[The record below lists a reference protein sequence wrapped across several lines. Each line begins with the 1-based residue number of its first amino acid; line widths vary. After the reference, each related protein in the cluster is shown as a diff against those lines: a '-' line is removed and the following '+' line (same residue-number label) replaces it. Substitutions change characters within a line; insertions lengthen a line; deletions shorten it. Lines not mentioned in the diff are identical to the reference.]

1 MNIVHSIGRKPRLVV
16 DSSICGTNS
25 SCFVPETYTLPSIQ
39 TVMDSFPLRSSNSTL
54 AAFSLDIKAA
64 HKTIRVRQ
72 SEQGLLGVRIA
83 DNFMFYSVCPFGATF
98 SAYWFA
104 RLGGFLVRA
113 FHLLLYISHMLAIY
127 VDDLLGVQD
136 AAVVELTFSILIA
149 FCCVFGI
156 PLSWPKLQLGFQIRW
171 IGWDL
176 HFRMGCVS
184 IPTDKLAKLG
194 ECIHMALKGKYC
206 DRLDLRKICG
216 LLQWLFK
223 LFPAARPWLRFLYLD
238 LNRPP
243 GTLFSLQQGQWR
255 TLLDC
260 LSDDLH
266 FHKVPFGAAISVGSK
281 LLSTVR
287 HREVK
292 TKAELCRVP
301 LGHRRIWL
309 RVADPASKGRKLSI
323 LSRDLLAFWLHWSKL
338 PPLYRAL
345 QAPPTLDVEAAA
357 DAMASGSE
365 FGIGG
370 YIRSASG
377 TIWFSEFFNI
387 ADFAFA
393 SIPLQSQASNDIS
406 SYECLAQIALVVLL
420 RTRFPGARCRV
431 RLASL
436 CDNTG
441 AESAANTFYSATI
454 PLAAFAQRLALLS
467 SFCGILLDVSHIA
480 GPKNEDAD
488 FLSRW
493 RPDTALP
500 SCWNS
505 EFRLRLSLR
514 DLWFAHPKVS
524 VHPDKDASFP
534 FQVPQSSIL
543 GAAL

>member
-1 MNIVHSIGRKPRLVV
+1 M
-16 DSSICGTNS
+16 
-25 SCFVPETYTLPSIQ
+25 
-39 TVMDSFPLRSSNSTL
+39 
-54 AAFSLDIKAA
+54 
-64 HKTIRVRQ
+64 RQ
-72 SEQGLLGVRIA
+72 NEQGLLGVRVG
-83 DNFMFYSVCPFGATF
+83 DNFLFYSVCPFGATF

-113 FHLLLYISHMLAIY
+113 FHWLLYISHMLALY

-136 AAVVELTFSILIA
+136 AAVVELTFSILLA

-156 PLSWPKLQLGFQIRW
+156 PLSWPKLQLGFHVRW

-184 IPTDKLAKLG
+184 IPTDKLEKLG
-194 ECIHMALKGKYC
+194 ECICVALKGRYC

-243 GTLFSLQQGQWR
+243 GTLFSLQQGQWH
-255 TLLDC
+255 TFLDC
-260 LSDDLH
+260 PSDDLR

-281 LLSTVR
+281 LLSVR
-287 HREVK
+287 HREVHCK
-292 TKAELCRVP
+292 PALGKVA

-309 RVADPASKGRKLSI
+309 RVADPASKRRKLSL
-323 LSRDLLAFWLHWSKL
+323 LSRDLLEFWRHWSKL
-338 PPLYRAL
+338 PPFYKAL
-345 QAPPTLDVEAAA
+345 QAPPTLEVEAAA

-370 YIRSASG
+370 YIRMSTG
-377 TIWFSEFFNI
+377 TIWFSEYFNV

-393 SIPLQSQASNDIS
+393 SIPLKSQASNDIS
-406 SYECLAQIALVVLL
+406 SYECPAQIALVALL
-420 RTRFPGARCRV
+420 RSRCPGARCRV
-431 RLASL
+431 CLAAF

-441 AESAANTFYSATI
+441 AESAANSFYSATL

-467 SFCGILLDVSHIA
+467 SFCGIQLDVSHIA

-493 RPDTALP
+493 RPEAVMP
-500 SCWNS
+500 PCWNAAL
-505 EFRLRLSLR
+505 RLRLTLH
-514 DLWFAHPKVS
+514 DLWFAHPKV
-524 VHPDKDASFP
+524 HLRPEDASFP
-534 FQVPQSSIL
+534 FEIPSSSIL
-543 GAAL
+543 GAAV